1 MQVNSAMSSALAGI
15 QSAQSGI
22 TQATIDVA
30 RSDPNNQAVE
40 AGKEP
45 QLAEQ
50 DKTQALAT
58 AKAAENQGE
67 ASAKVVEE
75 VSETIGSLIDIK
87 V

>member
-1 MQVNSAMSSALAGI
+1 MQINSAMSSGLAGI

-22 TQATIDVA
+22 TQATTDVA
-30 RSDPNNQAVE
+30 KPDANKQAVE
-40 AGKEP
+40 AGKES
-45 QLAEQ
+45 QRAEQ
-50 DKTQALAT
+50 DNTQALVA

-75 VSETIGSLIDIK
+75 ASETLGTLIDIK